1 MNIRRAFNQ
10 VWVLARGGF
19 GRKGEY
25 VGLDVKAMRTQRQ
38 DASMRHLENSLRFFK
53 DLCDAVKRVN
63 ERTVEGFRQA
73 RDYEALEAY
82 IFRLLM
88 GK

>member
-1 MNIRRAFNQ
+1 
-10 VWVLARGGF
+10 
-19 GRKGEY
+19 
-25 VGLDVKAMRTQRQ
+25 MRTQKQ

-63 ERTVEGFRQA
+63 EKTVQSLRDA

-82 IFRLLM
+82 IVRLLM